1 MMMMRNARYPK
12 AIAAACMVLAMST
25 LLPARAAAP
34 AVPESAPAV
43 DPAAVAALEKMG
55 RTLRGLGQFEV
66 RSDASIELVLENG
79 QKIEIDQDIR
89 YRARTP
95 DRLRIDMSNEDYD
108 RQVYF
113 DGQRLTVWAPRLNYY
128 ATVDT
133 EARTLGQLVTNAATR
148 YGLALPL
155 TDLFLWG
162 TDLAPVAAIEAGFK
176 VGDTVVNGDSVE
188 QWAFRQA
195 GADWQVW
202 ISKESSLPRK
212 LVIVGQDDPALPE
225 FSAELHW
232 DTRTPIADAAFAFAP
247 PADANRITL
256 VPINAALG
264 GKED

>member
-1 MMMMRNARYPK
+1 MRNVRYLK
-12 AIAAACMVLAMST
+12 TLAAGCMALAIPATSSAAD
-25 LLPARAAAP
+25 AAAP
-34 AVPESAPAV
+34 AATEPAV
-43 DPAAVAALEKMG
+43 DPAAIAALEKMG
-55 RTLRGLGQFEV
+55 RALRGLGQFEV
-66 RSDASIELVLENG
+66 LSDASIELVLENG

-89 YRARTP
+89 YRVRTP
-95 DRLRIDMSNEDYD
+95 DRLRIDMRNENYD

-113 DGQRLTVWAPRLNYY
+113 DGQRLTVWAPALNYY

-133 EARTLGQLVTNAATR
+133 EARTLGQLVTNAASR

-162 TDLAPVAAIEAGFK
+162 TDAATPAAITTAFK
-176 VGDTVVNGDSVE
+176 VGDAVVDGDRAE
-188 QWAFRQA
+188 HWAFRQA

-202 ISKESSLPRK
+202 ISKDSSLPRK

-232 DTRTPIADAAFAFAP
+232 DTRTPIADATFAFAP
-247 PADANRITL
+247 PADAGRINL
-256 VPINAALG
+256 VPVNAALQ

>member
-1 MMMMRNARYPK
+1 MALAVP
-12 AIAAACMVLAMST
+12 AIAPA
-25 LLPARAAAP
+25 ARAAAP
-34 AVPESAPAV
+34 AAPAAAGTEAAV

-55 RTLRGLGQFEV
+55 RALRGLGQFEV
-66 RSDASIELVLENG
+66 VSDASIELVLENG

-95 DRLRIDMSNEDYD
+95 DRLRVDMSNDSYD
-108 RQVYF
+108 RQVFF
-113 DGQRLTVWAPRLNYY
+113 DGRQLTVWAPQLNYY

-133 EARTLGQLVTNAATR
+133 EARTLGQLVTNAASR

-162 TDLAPVAAIEAGFK
+162 TEAAPLAAITTAFR
-176 VGDTVVNGDSVE
+176 VGDGIVDGDRVE
-188 QWAFRQA
+188 HWAFRQE

-202 ISKESSLPRK
+202 ISKDSSLPRK

-225 FSAELHW
+225 FSAVLHW
-232 DTRTPIADAAFAFAP
+232 DTKTPITDATFAFAP
-247 PADANRITL
+247 PADANRIRL
-256 VPINAALG
+256 VPVHAALE